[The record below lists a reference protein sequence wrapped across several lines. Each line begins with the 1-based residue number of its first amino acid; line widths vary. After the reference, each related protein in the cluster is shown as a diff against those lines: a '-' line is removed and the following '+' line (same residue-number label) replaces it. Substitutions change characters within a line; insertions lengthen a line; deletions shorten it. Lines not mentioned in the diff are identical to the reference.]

1 MSTDTLDAPAGTPAG
16 RSERRR
22 AARRRRPTVGARIAG
37 VVGELLLT
45 AGVLVGLF
53 VVWQVFWTDVAVRD
67 DQASAVSEIQ
77 ERFDQ
82 PVVEQEAELRTDD
95 PPALEPVAEGEGF
108 ATLRVPRWG
117 ADYQVPVLSGVGMWD
132 VLNTGAI
139 GHYPETAMPG
149 AVGNFATAAH
159 RMSYGAAYRHVDKLE
174 NGDRIVVETGEAWLV
189 YEVFD
194 DYVVHKTETDVI
206 APVPRQPEAQPTDR
220 LLTLT
225 TCHPLWGTE
234 DRWITHAELVGWVP
248 RSEGMPAD
256 LLEVS

>member
-1 MSTDTLDAPAGTPAG
+1 VSTDILDVQAGSHSG
-16 RSERRR
+16 HGGRRR
-22 AARRRRPTVGARIAG
+22 AENRRRGPGIGSRIAG

-45 AGVLVGLF
+45 AGVLVALF

-77 ERFDQ
+77 ERFEQ
-82 PVVEQEAELRTDD
+82 PVEKAAELRTGD
-95 PPALEPVAEGEGF
+95 PPVMEPVAEGEGF

-117 ADYQVPVLSGVGMWD
+117 ADYEVPVVNGVGMWD

-149 AVGNFATAAH
+149 VVGNFATAAH

-174 NGDRIVVETGEAWLV
+174 NGDRVIVETGQAWLV
-189 YEVFD
+189 YDVID
-194 DYVVHKTETDVI
+194 NYVVHKTETDVI

-225 TCHPLWGTE
+225 TCHPLWGIE
-234 DRWITHAELVGWVP
+234 DRWITHAKLVGWVP
-248 RSEGMPAD
+248 RSEGMPAE

>member
-1 MSTDTLDAPAGTPAG
+1 M
-16 RSERRR
+16 
-22 AARRRRPTVGARIAG
+22 
-37 VVGELLLT
+37 
-45 AGVLVGLF
+45 GLF

-77 ERFDQ
+77 ERFEE
-82 PVVEQEAELRTDD
+82 PVVEAAELRTDE
-95 PPALEPVAEGEGF
+95 PPAMEPVAEGEGF

-117 ADYQVPVLSGVGMWD
+117 ADYQVPIVHGVGMWD
-132 VLNTGAI
+132 VLNTGAV

-159 RMSYGAAYRHVDKLE
+159 RMSYGAAFRNVDKLQH
-174 NGDRIVVETGEAWLV
+174 GDRIVVETAEAWLV

-194 DYVVHKTETDVI
+194 DYIVHRTEVDVI

-225 TCHPLWGTE
+225 TCHPLWGIE

-248 RSEGMPAD
+248 RSEGMPAE